1 MKPGNPGQ
9 PFSVTSILLADLGTV
24 KKRPTSHPFG
34 TRGDLTYV
42 QVLLGATYSRM
53 EHVDGLNG
61 CLPLLLVPEHQ
72 VDPLADVLG
81 HVLRLQG
88 LSVDEDEETR
98 VVPSPRREVDV
109 VDSLAV
115 LPHPKVET

>member
-9 PFSVTSILLADLGTV
+9 PSSVTPILLADLGTV
-24 KKRPTSHPFG
+24 KTRPTSHPLG
-34 TRGDLTYV
+34 PRGDLTHA
-42 QVLLGATYSRM
+42 QVLLRATYSGM

-61 CLPLLLVPEHQ
+61 RLPLLLIPEHQ